1 MGPLTFLGAFLVTFI
16 PGGWALYHTDLDDLL
31 KGLILLLILVMGIV
45 IFIINLVSEKGYTL
59 KKLVD
64 DYQIKYGDTVNFTFH
79 IKTANK
85 ESDRGSNKIKKCKIT
100 GSVEKDA
107 LKIKSMTDC
116 DEDKDV
122 KENYLKLI
130 TTQGEFD
137 NKEPIRVG
145 SKIANFTG
153 YGKFFD

>member
-1 MGPLTFLGAFLVTFI
+1 MGSWIFLGEFLLTFI
-16 PGGWALYHTDLDDLL
+16 PGSIALYYSDLDDLL
-31 KGLILLLILVMGIV
+31 KGLILLLVSGTGIL

-64 DYQIKYGDTVNFTFH
+64 DYKIKYGDTVNFTFH

-116 DEDKDV
+116 DEDKDI
-122 KENYLKLI
+122 KEKYLKLI
-130 TTQGEFD
+130 TTEGEFD

-145 SKIANFTG
+145 SKIANFTD
-153 YGKFFD
+153 YGNIFD

>member
-1 MGPLTFLGAFLVTFI
+1 MGPSTFLGAFLVTFI

-64 DYQIKYGDTVNFTFH
+64 DYQIKYGDTVDFTFH

-100 GSVEKDA
+100 GSVEKDV

-116 DEDKDV
+116 DEDEDV
-122 KENYLKLI
+122 KKNYLKLI
-130 TTQGEFD
+130 TTRGEFD

-145 SKIANFTG
+145 SKIANFTD
-153 YGKFFD
+153 YGNFFN

>member
-1 MGPLTFLGAFLVTFI
+1 MGPLTFLGVFIVTFI
-16 PGGWALYHTDLDDLL
+16 PGGWALYHTDLDNLL
-31 KGLILLLILVMGIV
+31 KGLILFLILVMGIV

-59 KKLVD
+59 QKLVD

-107 LKIKSMTDC
+107 LEIKSMTDC
-116 DEDKDV
+116 DEDVKD
-122 KENYLKLI
+122 KYLKLI

-153 YGKFFD
+153 YGNFFD

>member
-1 MGPLTFLGAFLVTFI
+1 
-16 PGGWALYHTDLDDLL
+16 
-31 KGLILLLILVMGIV
+31 MGIV

-59 KKLVD
+59 QKLVD

-122 KENYLKLI
+122 KEKYLKLI

-145 SKIANFTG
+145 SKIANFTD
-153 YGKFFD
+153 YGNIFD

>member
-16 PGGWALYHTDLDDLL
+16 PGSIALYHSDLDEIL

-45 IFIINLVSEKGYTL
+45 IFVINLVSEKGYTL

-85 ESDRGSNKIKKCKIT
+85 KSDRGSNKIKKCKIT

-107 LKIKSMTDC
+107 LKIKSITDC
-116 DEDKDV
+116 DEDKEV
-122 KENYLKLI
+122 KDKYLKLI

-145 SKIANFTG
+145 SKIANFTD
-153 YGKFFD
+153 YGNIFD